1 MGMLNLVIAA
11 AIVFGGYWILRQF
24 AYASPAKAAG
34 LIRRIGGLGLMGIA
48 GVFALRGGGIFVAV
62 PLFVAGLGLM
72 GQSNPFAGFSW
83 SREKQ
88 PGQRSRVATSLL
100 AMELDHDSSEMK
112 GEILAGPL
120 RGRQLSTLTDL
131 ELQTFYAQCAAAG
144 DQSGALLESWLNRYR
159 AGWSDRW
166 ETPRQRTRPQS
177 SSTMSRDEAL
187 AVLGLKKGAT
197 SDSIRTAHRRLMKE
211 LHPDRGGS
219 DYLAAK
225 VNQAKDVLLQD

>member
-1 MGMLNLVIAA
+1 MGMLNLAIAA

-24 AYASPAKAAG
+24 AYASPTKAAG
-34 LIRRIGGLGLMGIA
+34 LVRKLGGLGLMAVA
-48 GVFALRGGGIFVAV
+48 GVFALRGGVIVAV

-100 AMELDHDSSEMK
+100 AMELDHDSSEMT

-131 ELQTFYAQCAAAG
+131 ELQTFYAECAAAG

-166 ETPRQRTRPQS
+166 ESPRQRAKPQS
-177 SSTMSRDEAL
+177 SAAMSRDEAL
-187 AVLGLKKGAT
+187 AVLGLPKGAT
-197 SDSIRTAHRRLMKE
+197 SEAIRSAHRRLMKE

>member
-1 MGMLNLVIAA
+1 MVILDLVIAA
-11 AIVFGGYWILRQF
+11 VIIFGGYWLLRQF
-24 AYASPAKAAG
+24 AYASPTKAAG
-34 LIRRIGGLGLMGIA
+34 LIRKLGGLGLMVVA
-48 GVFALRGGGIFVAV
+48 GVLALRGGVIVAV

-83 SREKQ
+83 TREKQ

-100 AMELDHDSSEMK
+100 AMELDHDSSDMT

-120 RGRQLSTLTDL
+120 RGRQLSTLTDQ
-131 ELQTFYAQCAAAG
+131 ELQTFYAQCVAAG

-166 ETPRQRTRPQS
+166 ETPRQRTKPQS
-177 SSTMSRDEAL
+177 SSAMSRDEAL
-187 AVLGLKKGAT
+187 AVLGLPKGAT
-197 SDSIRTAHRRLMKE
+197 SESIRTAHRRLMKE

>member
-1 MGMLNLVIAA
+1 MVLLDFVIAA

-24 AYASPAKAAG
+24 AYDSPTKAAG
-34 LIRRIGGLGLMGIA
+34 LIRKLGGLVFRACA
-48 GVFALRGGGIFVAV
+48 GVLSLRGCVIVAV

-72 GQSNPFAGFSW
+72 GQANPFAGFSW

-100 AMELDHDSSEMK
+100 AMELDHDSSEMT

-159 AGWSDRW
+159 PGWDDRW
-166 ETPRQRTRPQS
+166 ETHRQRTKPQS
-177 SSTMSRDEAL
+177 SGAMSRDEEL
-187 AVLGLKKGAT
+187 AVLGLKNGAT
-197 SDSIRTAHRRLMKE
+197 
-211 LHPDRGGS
+211 
-219 DYLAAK
+219 
-225 VNQAKDVLLQD
+225 